1 MNNFKE
7 DLIKKLLE
15 KKKKLSQSSIDLYIR
30 NLEKLNNN
38 EPLKNF
44 NFLKKVDD
52 IKKKLDEYKNNTQRS
67 YYISIVSALKTDDKY
82 KTLYNK
88 YYKIMIAKK
97 KEIDETPTTK
107 MNDNQKE
114 NWISWDEVINIY
126 NDLLNKVSQLPKK
139 IKTDKQYN
147 TLLDLVILSLYT
159 NIEPR
164 RNKDFQMMNIIKGYD
179 MDDNNINY
187 YNIDKNEL
195 YFNNYKSMKKH
206 GQQKINIP
214 DNLKEVINL
223 YIKNHPLIINKK
235 KFNVPFLVHHNG
247 DPLNKI
253 NSITNI
259 LNSIFGKKLGSSM
272 LRHIYL
278 TYRFGDTY
286 KEMQQVADNMG
297 HTISTQKD
305 YIKDI

>member
-1 MNNFKE
+1 MSFIDNLTNKLKE
-7 DLIKKLLE
+7 KNLT
-15 KKKKLSQSSIDLYIR
+15 LSTINLYIR
-30 NLEKLNNN
+30 NLEKLNDK
-38 EPLKNF
+38 EPIKNF
-44 NFLKKVDD
+44 NFLKKVDV

-82 KTLYNK
+82 KSLYNK
-88 YYKIMIAKK
+88 YYKIMINKK
-97 KEIDETPTTK
+97 NEIDETPTTE
-107 MNDNQKE
+107 MNKNQKE
-114 NWISWDEVINIY
+114 NWISWEEVINIY
-126 NDLLNKVSQLPKK
+126 NDLLNKVIALPKK
-139 IKTDKQYN
+139 IKTEKQYN

-164 RNKDFQMMNIIKGYD
+164 RNKDFQVMNIIKGEPVN
-179 MDDNNINY
+179 DNNINY
-187 YNIDKNEL
+187 YNVDKNEL
-195 YFNNYKSMKKH
+195 VFNNYKSMKKH
-206 GQQKINIP
+206 GQKIIEIP
-214 DNLKEVINL
+214 ENLKEVINI

-247 DPLNKI
+247 EPLNKI

-259 LNSIFGKKLGSSM
+259 LNRIFGKKLGSSM

-286 KEMQQVADNMG
+286 KEMQEVADNMG

-305 YIKDI
+305 YIKEINV